1 MTSKERSPTA
11 PEIPAIAETFP
22 GFDIGTWHGLFAPA
36 GAPRA
41 VVDQIAADVK
51 EIFSRPDVVAK
62 LKEIGAVAAPN
73 TPDVFTAF
81 ARSERERY
89 RVIVREARIEPQ

>member
-1 MTSKERSPTA
+1 M
-11 PEIPAIAETFP
+11 
-22 GFDIGTWHGLFAPA
+22 
-36 GAPRA
+36 
-41 VVDQIAADVK
+41 K

-89 RVIVREARIEPQ
+89 QRIVREARIEPQ